1 MTNPRSTVRRR
12 LAATASAV
20 LVATSALVAT
30 TALQVAS
37 APPAAALDNHLG
49 RTPQMGWNSWNAYR
63 CGIDETKIKAAADAI
78 VSKGLQTAG
87 YQYVNIDD
95 CWQAA
100 TRGTDGA
107 LQADP
112 VRFPSGI
119 KALADYMHGKGLKL
133 GIYGTPGTKTCAN
146 YPGWGDYPGANGSK
160 DHVEQ
165 DALTFASWGV
175 DYLKYDWCRADWD
188 GVDAQTAFTAMGDAL
203 KATGRPIFYSIHREP
218 QQPVDPWRPAVAN
231 SWRTTSDISDSW
243 SSMIGKAKANQP
255 LAALAR
261 PGAWNDP
268 DMLEVGNGG
277 MTTTEYRTHMSLW
290 AEMAAPLLMGT
301 DLTNPTKAT
310 TENLGILGNTDVIA
324 VDQDPLGRQGTV
336 VSRVNGLVVMAKPL
350 ADGSRAVTLTNE
362 NTTAATIS
370 TTTGAIG
377 AGGAATYQL
386 KDLWSKAVTS
396 TTGAISAQVA
406 AHETVMY
413 KVTPATRVAPPTGLH
428 QLSDLPWSAAAGGWG
443 PVERNLSNGGQSAGD
458 GGTMAVGGTGY
469 PKGLGTHANSDIT
482 YYLGGACT
490 ALTTT
495 VGIDDEVGNNGKV
508 TFQVL
513 RDGVKIADSGTLTGA
528 DAPKALQADLT
539 GGQEVTLRVTD
550 GGDGLYYDHADW
562 ADAKISCPPSSGTH
576 AVSDL
581 TWTSAPTNGYG
592 PVERDTSNGGPG
604 TGDGQPMKIGSTGY
618 PKGLGTHA
626 NSDITYYLGG
636 TCTSLTTT
644 VGIDDEVG
652 NNGSVVF
659 QVLRDGVK
667 VADSGTLT
675 GADAPKALQADLT
688 GGQEV
693 TLRVTDNGNGN
704 SYDHADWAQPVIT
717 CT

>member
-30 TALQVAS
+30 TVLQMVS

-95 CWQAA
+95 CWQDA
-100 TRGTDGA
+100 TRGPDGA
-107 LQADP
+107 LRADP

-119 KALADYMHGKGLKL
+119 KALADYVHGKGLKL
-133 GIYGTPGTKTCAN
+133 GIYATPGKRTCAN
-146 YPGWGDYPGANGSK
+146 IWDSYPGQLGSLG
-160 DHVEQ
+160 HETQ
-165 DALTFASWGV
+165 DAAAFASWGV
-175 DYLKYDWCRADWD
+175 DYLKYDWCKADED
-188 GVDAQTAFTAMGDAL
+188 GVDAQQAFTTMGKAL
-203 KATGRPIFYSIHREP
+203 NDTGRPIFYSIHREP

-231 SWRTTSDISDSW
+231 SWRTTSDISDNW
-243 SSMIGKAKANQP
+243 SSMIGKAQANQP

-277 MTTTEYRTHMSLW
+277 MSTTEYRTHMSLW
-290 AEMAAPLLMGT
+290 AQMAAPLLMGT

-310 TENLGILGNTDVIA
+310 TANLGILGNTDVIA

-336 VSRVNGLVVMAKPL
+336 VSRVNGLVVMTKPL

-362 NTTAATIS
+362 TTTAATIS

-386 KDLWSKAVTS
+386 KDLWSKTVTS
-396 TTGAISAQVA
+396 TTGAISSTVA
-406 AHETVMY
+406 PHDTVMY

-428 QLSDLPWSAAAGGWG
+428 QFSDLAWSAAAGGWG
-443 PVERNLSNGGQSAGD
+443 PVERNLSNGGTGAGD
-458 GGTMAVGGTGY
+458 GSTLAIGGTGY
-469 PKGLGTHANSDIT
+469 RKGLGTHANSDIT
-482 YYLGGACT
+482 YYLGGTCT
-490 ALTTT
+490 SLTAT
-495 VGIDDEVGNNGKV
+495 VGIDDEVGNSGKV
-508 TFQVL
+508 SFQVL
-513 RDGVKIADSGTLTGA
+513 RDGVKVADSGPVTGA
-528 DAPKALQADLT
+528 DAGKALQADLT

-562 ADAKISCPPSSGTH
+562 ADAKISCGHGPAAGAN

-581 TWTSAPTNGYG
+581 TWTSATNGYG
-592 PVERDTSNGGPG
+592 PVERDTSNGGSG
-604 TGDGQPMKIGSTGY
+604 AGDGKPMKIGGTGY
-618 PKGLGTHA
+618 TKGLGTHA
-626 NSDITYYLGG
+626 NSDITYFLGG
-636 TCTSLTTT
+636 TCTSLTAT

-675 GADAPKALQADLT
+675 GTDAPKPLQADLT

-693 TLRVTDNGNGN
+693 TLHVTDHGDTN

>member
-1 MTNPRSTVRRR
+1 MTDSRSTVRRR

-20 LVATSALVAT
+20 LVAASALVAT

-49 RTPQMGWNSWNAYR
+49 RTPQMGWNSWNAYG
-63 CGIDETKIKAAADAI
+63 CGIDENKIKAAADAI
-78 VSKGLQTAG
+78 VSKDLQTAG

-119 KALADYMHGKGLKL
+119 KALADYVHGKGLKL
-133 GIYGTPGTKTCAN
+133 GIYTTPGSRSCAN
-146 YPGWGDYPGANGSK
+146 IYNGYPGQLGSLG
-160 DHVEQ
+160 HETQ
-165 DALTFASWGV
+165 DANAFASWGV
-175 DYLKYDWCRADWD
+175 DYLKYDWCKADED
-188 GVDAQTAFTAMGDAL
+188 GVDAEQAFTAMGDAL
-203 KATGRPIFYSIHREP
+203 NATGRPIFYSIHREP
-218 QQPVDPWRPAVAN
+218 QTPVDPWRPTVAN
-231 SWRTTSDISDSW
+231 SWRTTMDIHDNW
-243 SSMIGKAKANQP
+243 NSMIGKAKANQP
-255 LAALAR
+255 LAAFAR

-301 DLTNPTKAT
+301 DLTDPTKAT
-310 TENLGILGNTDVIA
+310 TANLDILGNTDVIA

-336 VSRVNGLVVMAKPL
+336 VSRSSGLVVMTKAL

-370 TTTGAIG
+370 TTTDAIG

-396 TTGAISAQVA
+396 TTGVISAAVA
-406 AHETVMY
+406 PHETVMY

-428 QLSDLPWSAAAGGWG
+428 QLSELPWSSAAGGWG
-443 PVERNLSNGGQSAGD
+443 PVERNLSNGGQSAADGRTLAI
-458 GGTMAVGGTGY
+458 GGTSYT
-469 PKGLGTHANSDIT
+469 KGLGTHAASDIT
-482 YYLGGACT
+482 YFLGGTCT
-490 ALTTT
+490 SLTTT
-495 VGIDDEVGNNGKV
+495 VGVDDEVGNRGKV

-513 RDGVKIADSGTLTGA
+513 RDGVKIADSGTLTGT
-528 DAPKALQADLT
+528 DAPKPLQADLT

-576 AVSDL
+576 ALSDL

-592 PVERDTSNGGPG
+592 PVERDTSNGGSG
-604 TGDGQPMKIGSTGY
+604 AGDGKPMKIGGTGY
-618 PKGLGTHA
+618 TKGLGTHA

-667 VADSGTLT
+667 IADSGILT
-675 GADAPKALQADLT
+675 GTDAPKALQADLT

-693 TLRVTDNGNGN
+693 TLHVTDNGDGN
-704 SYDHADWAQPVIT
+704 SNDHADWAQPVIT